1 MKYTEKIKTIEWL
14 AHNVVRIELPKPAG
28 FEFNVGDAVEI
39 KVADNEPGP
48 FTMTNLP
55 DGDTLEFIIRIYT
68 DHHGKTEALS
78 KLKANDE
85 LSFTEPFNTYK
96 PAEGA
101 IFLAGGTGITPFIA
115 IMREMYNAG
124 TLKDSIL
131 IFSNKSAMDVFL
143 KEELY
148 EMLGNRYKNVITGDN
163 EDPDYYGNIDEKYLK
178 EHITDVSKP
187 ILVCGPPPFNEAMEK
202 NLKKIGVEPENI
214 DLGS

>member
-1 MKYTEKIKTIEWL
+1 MKYTEKIKTKEWL
-14 AHNVVRIELPKPAG
+14 AHNVIRIELPKPAG

-55 DGDTLEFIIRIYT
+55 DGDTLEFMIRIYT
-68 DHHGKTEALS
+68 EHHGKTEALS
-78 KLKANDE
+78 KLKVTDE

-101 IFLAGGTGITPFIA
+101 VFLAGGTGITPFIA
-115 IMREMYNAG
+115 IMREMYHAG

-148 EMLGNRYKNVITGDN
+148 EMLGNRYINVITEDDQ
-163 EDPDYYGNIDEKYLK
+163 DPDYYGNIDEKYLK
-178 EHITDVSKP
+178 EQITDLSKP
-187 ILVCGPPPFNEAMEK
+187 VLVCGPPPFNKAMEK